1 MSNQAAAAGTPFE
14 RTAATTVPGVGARRR
29 TFSVVALREA
39 LTGRGAGE
47 RRPFEG
53 LPVGP
58 DMPTEFGP
66 HHRWPDGSFHYCC

>member
-1 MSNQAAAAGTPFE
+1 MTDHATTASKPFEGAAAAL
-14 RTAATTVPGVGARRR
+14 VPGLAGHRRS
-29 TFSVVALREA
+29 FSVAALREA
-39 LTGRGAGE
+39 VAGRRDRE
-47 RRPFEG
+47 RRPLEG